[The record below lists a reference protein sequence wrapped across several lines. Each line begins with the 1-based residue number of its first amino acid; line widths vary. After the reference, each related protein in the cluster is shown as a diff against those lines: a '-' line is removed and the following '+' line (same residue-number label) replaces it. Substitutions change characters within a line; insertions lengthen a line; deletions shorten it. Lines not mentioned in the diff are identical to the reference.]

1 MRIAETVCSG
11 VCSEVSSQSPM
22 RGVKLPLL
30 RKRVLLVAHS
40 RRPRRDPVDDLWTI
54 TGYENLV

>member
-1 MRIAETVCSG
+1 
-11 VCSEVSSQSPM
+11 VSSQSPM